1 MIYPFFA
8 SFVIFIV
15 WMLYELKKHD
25 RKSNKTLD
33 SYWDREARANSVRRK
48 PMDDLAYI
56 TVPLEVLPFGAS
68 EHEKVQEC
76 ESMVRTLSG
85 KKIVNLTGM
94 SNTDLKYKYG
104 APNITLL
111 TEYDQNY
118 ILLVRNLNTWAT
130 HLYQAGLFS
139 EARTLLEFLVSTN
152 VDAST
157 TYKLLSNI
165 YVHQKMPDEIGHL
178 IDRVEASEFVL
189 KKSIL
194 SDLDSKYYKGSQ
206 DE

>member
-15 WMLYELKKHD
+15 WMLYEMKKHD

-48 PMDDLAYI
+48 PIDDLAYI
-56 TVPLEVLPFGAS
+56 TIPLETLPFGAS
-68 EHEKVQEC
+68 EDEKVQEC
-76 ESMVRTLSG
+76 ESMVRTLSE

-194 SDLDSKYYKGSQ
+194 ADLDAKYFTDHS
-206 DE
+206 ES